1 MADGTRVFW
10 AAWSIVLDVV
20 NVVNVVTVKERCILG
35 CTALRLVLVYVRV
48 GLGCP
53 GSNLLPDDFYD
64 FNLD

>member
-1 MADGTRVFW
+1 MADGTGVFW

-20 NVVNVVTVKERCILG
+20 NVVNVVTVKERSILG

-48 GLGCP
+48 GCP

-64 FNLD
+64 